1 MLCLDLP
8 QWFFNYANKLERG
21 FFWSA
26 STQARQGQDMVCSPK
41 LLGGL
46 RLKNLKLLNLA
57 MRMRWEWLELADEDK
72 LWAGLEF
79 DIPDEAKD
87 LFAAATWCA
96 LGDGRKLKFWT
107 D

>member
-46 RLKNLKLLNLA
+46 GLKNLKLLNLA
-57 MRMRWEWLELADEDK
+57 LRMRWEWLELADEDK
-72 LWAGLEF
+72 PWAGLEF

-87 LFAAATWCA
+87 LFAAATRCA
-96 LGDGRKLKFWT
+96 LGDDRKLKFWT